1 MQYPSIDNFGPTA
14 YNKRYSDCGDFGE
27 GGTWKM
33 RAKFG
38 FLKRVLVLVCVLMM
52 VAGSALASF
61 DAYVFPGTMKIY
73 DTPNHQI
80 GVLPMGTRVT
90 VEAVSGNWSLI
101 NWNGH
106 RGFARS
112 EDMMAVNS
120 IRSTTNRETT
130 IYYITPDNFTPRTGT
145 LPRGVDVYVRGFR
158 DGMTLVSNADFT
170 VLGYISSSNV
180 G

>member
-1 MQYPSIDNFGPTA
+1 MQYPSIDNFEPTA

-80 GVLPMGTRVT
+80 GALPMGTRVT

-112 EDMMAVNS
+112 EDMMAVNP
-120 IRSTTNRETT
+120 IRSTTNRN
-130 IYYITPDNFTPRTGT
+130 DDLLHHAG
-145 LPRGVDVYVRGFR
+145 
-158 DGMTLVSNADFT
+158 
-170 VLGYISSSNV
+170 
-180 G
+180 